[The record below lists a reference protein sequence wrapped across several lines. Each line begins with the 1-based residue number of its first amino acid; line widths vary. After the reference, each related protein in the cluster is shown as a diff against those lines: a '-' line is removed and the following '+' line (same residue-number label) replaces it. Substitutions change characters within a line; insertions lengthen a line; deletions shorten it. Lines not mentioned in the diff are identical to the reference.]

1 MTFASRFR
9 LALLMTIAVYPV
21 VVGYSFLI
29 GLVTPGWDLW
39 QRGFILVPLMASTIV
54 FLIVPFVTTRFAGFI
69 AGRRPAVE
77 QSR

>member
-9 LALLMTIAVYPV
+9 LSLLMTIAVYPV
-21 VVGYSFLI
+21 VIGYSFLI

-69 AGRRPAVE
+69 AGRRRADVQP
-77 QSR
+77 R